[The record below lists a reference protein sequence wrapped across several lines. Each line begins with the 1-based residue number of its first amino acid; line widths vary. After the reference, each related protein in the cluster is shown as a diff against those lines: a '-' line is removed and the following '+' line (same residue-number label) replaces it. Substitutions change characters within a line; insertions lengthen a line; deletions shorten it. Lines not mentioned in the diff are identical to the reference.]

1 MTRKFFYPL
10 ILFCLLA
17 AFATSCK
24 KDPAETIAEQIWEYA
39 QKNPEGFNLDINT
52 MTEPAE
58 GVAVSYENT
67 QAFYSREALSLVVR
81 HAREH
86 DGYVCGWRDEE
97 SGQFIFG
104 SDKLFPES
112 QLEEAK
118 AFGRANRQQ
127 NVFIISSTTVLDLN
141 KKLISTYYY
150 GGTDPEDLSTYT
162 KKTFEYD
169 ALGRIVLEAADVPEI
184 GHATHKVY
192 SYGDGTIQWTLYSG
206 EIAEENATD
215 RAEYTLNEN
224 GFIQSW
230 VQTNLID
237 QETARFECRYDAQ
250 NHLTRIWQTDDTK
263 ELTITWEN
271 GEMVSANNNNN
282 NEFVYTA
289 SDTPSRGLW
298 PGSAVPGI
306 LFIEFNLL
314 NMGYF
319 GPLSPSLPATVKGTT
334 PSTVTDHQYTYEA
347 VDGLLQ
353 SFVEI
358 QTTHIQMGTISF
370 DTEYTYYQ
378 KVEWRD
384 I

>member
-10 ILFCLLA
+10 ILFCLLTV
-17 AFATSCK
+17 FASSCK
-24 KDPAETIAEQIWEYA
+24 KDPAETLAQQIWEYA

-52 MTEPAE
+52 MTEPSE
-58 GVAVSYENT
+58 GVAVSYEGT
-67 QAFYSREALSLVVR
+67 QTFYSRETLPSVIR

-86 DGYVCGWRDEE
+86 DGYVCGWRDTE

-112 QLEEAK
+112 RLEDAK
-118 AFGRANRQQ
+118 AFGRANGQR
-127 NVFIISSTTVLDLN
+127 NIFIISSTTVLDLN

-150 GGTDPEDLSTYT
+150 GGTDPDDLSTYT

-169 ALGRIVLEAADVPEI
+169 ALGRIVLEVADVPEI
-184 GHATHKVY
+184 GHATKKVY
-192 SYGDGTIQWTLYSG
+192 SYSDGTIRWIMYSG
-206 EIAEENATD
+206 EIAAENATD
-215 RAEYTLNEN
+215 LVEYTLDEN
-224 GFIQSW
+224 GLVKSW
-230 VQTNLID
+230 VQTNLTN

-250 NHLTRIWQTDDTK
+250 NHLTGIRQTDSSN
-263 ELTITWEN
+263 ELTITWNN
-271 GEMVSANNNNN
+271 GEMVSAATSNN
-282 NEFVYTA
+282 NEYVYTA
-289 SDTPSRGLW
+289 SNTPSRGLW

-334 PSTVTDHQYTYEA
+334 SAMVTDHQYTYEVA
-347 VDGLLQ
+347 DGLLQ
-353 SFVEI
+353 SFVET
-358 QTTHIQMGTISF
+358 QTTHINMGPISY
-370 DTEYTYYQ
+370 DTEHIYYQ